1 MISCATFFP
10 LNSIVFCLISRFSW
24 INNIIGEKHT
34 MLTAVQTEY
43 PIGKQNQ
50 LLLSEIRQQ
59 LFVLTFEAERKRLA
73 DNMGIG

>member
-1 MISCATFFP
+1 
-10 LNSIVFCLISRFSW
+10 
-24 INNIIGEKHT
+24 

-73 DNMGIG
+73 DNTGLGRSAMTRLYREKKRRATIATNIGQGMYGMW